1 MIYGPLRQTKL
12 YKIFDNQ
19 PKVLSHLSM
28 GNVGKFYHTSPTYHK
43 SKKCRKLLRWKPL
56 LHLVLIPT
64 TWRKTQVLSCPHRKP
79 RRPRR
84 RVHASW
90 HLCSSYNLR
99 FCSKRASMVP
109 SKKKTHITTLITIN
123 NYSSPIITI
132 NYLVLALQPHHHKIG
147 SKVAPS
153 GFLPL
158 QPAQPG

>member
-43 SKKCRKLLRWKPL
+43 SKNVGNCCVGNL
-56 LHLVLIPT
+56 LHLVLIPI
-64 TWRKTQVLSCPHRKP
+64 TWRKTHVLSCPHRKP

-99 FCSKRASMVP
+99 FCSKRASRVP

-123 NYSSPIITI
+123 NYH
-132 NYLVLALQPHHHKIG
+132 Q
-147 SKVAPS
+147 
-153 GFLPL
+153 
-158 QPAQPG
+158 